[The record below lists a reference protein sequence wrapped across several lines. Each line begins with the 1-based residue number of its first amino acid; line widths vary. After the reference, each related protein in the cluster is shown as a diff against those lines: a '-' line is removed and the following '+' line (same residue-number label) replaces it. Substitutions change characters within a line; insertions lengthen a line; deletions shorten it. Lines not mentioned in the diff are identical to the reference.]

1 MDFLFSTLQLLASL
15 TILVFIHELGHFLA
29 AKAFGMR
36 VDKFY
41 IFFDAWGKK
50 IWSKAKGGTEYG
62 IGWLPLGGYVKIY
75 GMIDESLDKEQM
87 NVEPGPDEFRSK
99 PAWQRLV
106 VMLGGIV
113 FNVILGVIIFTMIY
127 KTYEKDYLPN
137 SALTDGLY
145 AHQLA
150 VDQGFETGD
159 KILTVNGKEIK
170 RFRDAVGLT
179 TKIGSIVEVERNGST
194 KIVEVKD
201 IPFEDFG
208 KPFLSPNLKHI
219 ISVAEVADDSNAL
232 KAGILKGDIF
242 KTINGNELNHMD
254 DLTNLLY
261 QFKSTEV
268 NIVLQ
273 RNEESVST
281 TASVSE
287 DGKLG
292 CFLSTALTDYRKHY
306 QFNTYN
312 IFEAIKY
319 SMADGW
325 ETVYTN
331 VKGIGRMARGEE
343 SVRDNIKSP
352 IGMITLFPS
361 TWDGRIFWKLTGLI
375 SFILAFMNLLPIPA
389 LDGGHAIFLLWE
401 MITRKKP
408 SENFLMKAQVVGMIF
423 LLTFM
428 AFALGNDIFNL
439 VSGIFK

>member
-41 IFFDAWGKK
+41 IFFDAWSKK
-50 IWSKAKGGTEYG
+50 IWSKAWGGTEYG
-62 IGWLPLGGYVKIY
+62 IGWLPLGGYVKIH

-106 VMLGGIV
+106 VMLGGVI
-113 FNVILGVIIFTMIY
+113 FNVVLGVLIFTMIY

-137 SALTDGLY
+137 DALTDGLF
-145 AHQLA
+145 AHELA
-150 VDQGFETGD
+150 VEQGFQTGD
-159 KILTVNGKEIK
+159 KILTVNGKEVQ
-170 RFRDAVGLT
+170 RYRDAVGLT
-179 TKIGSIVEVERNGST
+179 TRIGSIVEVDRNGT
-194 KIVEVKD
+194 TQVIDVKG

-208 KPFLSPNLKHI
+208 RPFLSPNAKQTVSI
-219 ISVAEVADDSNAL
+219 KEITESSNAEI
-232 KAGILKGDIF
+232 AGFKIGDVFKNVASIEVFNFPHLTEILDKNKGEEI
-242 KTINGNELNHMD
+242 I
-254 DLTNLLY
+254 
-261 QFKSTEV
+261 V
-268 NIVLQ
+268 NIT
-273 RNEESVST
+273 RNEKPAQI
-281 TASVSE
+281 TAQVTE
-287 DGKLG
+287 DGTLG
-292 CFLSTALTDYRKHY
+292 FRPQIEGLDKHY
-306 QFNTYN
+306 TFSTYN
-312 IFEAIKY
+312 IFEAVKY

-325 ETVYTN
+325 ETIYAN

-343 SVRDNIKSP
+343 SVRENIKSP

-361 TWDGRIFWKLTGLI
+361 TWDGRVFWRLTGLI

-389 LDGGHAIFLLWE
+389 LDGGHATFLLWE

-408 SENFLMKAQVVGMIF
+408 SENFLMRAQVVGMIF

-428 AFALGNDIFNL
+428 ALALGNDIFNL

>member
-1 MDFLFSTLQLLASL
+1 MDFLFST
-15 TILVFIHELGHFLA
+15 HELGHFLA

-50 IWSKAKGGTEYG
+50 IWNKTIGATEYG

-106 VMLGGIV
+106 VMLAGVV
-113 FNVILGVIIFTMIY
+113 FNVILGVMIFTMIY

-137 SALTDGLY
+137 DALTNGVY

-150 VDQGFETGD
+150 LDQGFKTGD
-159 KILTVNGKEIK
+159 KILTVNGKEVK
-170 RFRDAVGLT
+170 RYRDAVGLT
-179 TKIGSIVEVERNGST
+179 TKIGSIVEIERNGSSQ
-194 KIVEVKD
+194 IVEVKD

-208 KPFLSPNLKHI
+208 KPFLSPNAKRAVSI
-219 ISVAEVADDSNAL
+219 NEVLEDSNAKL
-232 KAGILKGDIF
+232 AGLQSGDVFKRINGTEIFNFAHLSEILDKNKGKEI
-242 KTINGNELNHMD
+242 TINI
-254 DLTNLLY
+254 T
-261 QFKSTEV
+261 
-268 NIVLQ
+268 
-273 RNEESVST
+273 RNEKPAQILATVTDE
-281 TASVSE
+281 
-287 DGKLG
+287 GMLG
-292 CFLSTALTDYRKHY
+292 FAPIIEGLEKQYT
-306 QFNTYN
+306 FVNYN
-312 IFEAIKY
+312 LIEAVQY

-325 ETVYTN
+325 ETIYAN
-331 VKGIGRMARGEE
+331 VKGIGRMVEGKE

-361 TWDGRIFWKLTGLI
+361 TWDGRIFWRLTGLI

-428 AFALGNDIFNL
+428 ALALGNDIFNL
-439 VSGIFK
+439 VSGIFNK

>member
-50 IWSKAKGGTEYG
+50 IWSKAFGGTEYG

-106 VMLGGIV
+106 VMLAGVI
-113 FNVILGVIIFTMIY
+113 FNVVLGVLIFTMIY

-137 SALTDGLY
+137 AALTNGLY
-145 AHQLA
+145 AHELA
-150 VDQGFETGD
+150 VEQGFQTGD
-159 KILTVNGKEIK
+159 KILTVNGNEVK
-170 RFRDAVGLT
+170 RYRDAVGLT
-179 TKIGSIVEVERNGST
+179 TKIGSIVEVERNGKSQ
-194 KIVEVKD
+194 IVEVKD
-201 IPFEDFG
+201 IPFENFG
-208 KPFLSPNLKHI
+208 KPFLSPNAKQ
-219 ISVAEVADDSNAL
+219 EVSINEVIEGSNAE
-232 KAGILKGDIF
+232 KAGLQSGDIF
-242 KTINGNELNHMD
+242 KRIGG
-254 DLTNLLY
+254 
-261 QFKSTEV
+261 TEV
-268 NIVLQ
+268 FNFAHLTELLDKQKGKEISFNVT
-273 RNEESVST
+273 RNENPAQI
-281 TASVSE
+281 TATVTE
-287 DGKLG
+287 EGKLG
-292 CFLSTALTDYRKHY
+292 FSPKVEGLNKHY
-306 QFNTYN
+306 TFANYN
-312 IFEAIKY
+312 LIEAVQY

-325 ETVYTN
+325 ETIYAN
-331 VKGIGRMARGEE
+331 VKGIGRMVEGKE

-361 TWDGRIFWKLTGLI
+361 DWDGRIFWRLTGLI

-428 AFALGNDIFNL
+428 ALALGNDIFNL
-439 VSGIFK
+439 VSGFFK